1 MVSFMKNADAFS
13 SNTKILT
20 PLKTLKELLRFVI
33 PKGNKEMPFRIFL
46 AFIFLILATIVT
58 VYTPFLYGKAVDLV
72 SEGKQVNLNL
82 LWFVIGSY
90 ALARLGQ
97 VFFDEAK
104 EFVFARVAQKA
115 VRGAALKAFQHLH
128 SLSLSFHL
136 NRQTGGLTRAID
148 RGSKGIE
155 FLLRFAAFEI
165 VPVLVELIAV
175 GIVLWATFGL
185 AYAAVTVTTVII
197 YIIYTIKVTEWRIGI
212 RRKMNLADEN
222 ASTKAIDSLLNFE
235 TVKYFNSEKIE
246 ADRFDNAMKSYEDS
260 AVKARASLSV
270 VNIGQGAIIAI
281 GLFLIMGMAGE
292 DIASEKMSIGDFV
305 VVNTFLLQ
313 LYLPLNF
320 LGFVYRE
327 IRQSLLD
334 IGRMFALVDE
344 MPDIVDKENAYDLD
358 VHSGKIEFKNIKF
371 SFGNR
376 VILKNLSFVVN
387 PGHKVAIVGPT
398 GAGKSTI
405 SKLLFR
411 FYDPSSGI
419 ISIDNQ
425 NIKDVTQSSLRSNIG
440 VVPQDTVLF
449 NDTIKYNIAYSKPG
463 ASIEEINNA
472 AKLSSIDRF
481 IANLEIGYDT
491 IVGERGLKLSGGE
504 KQRVAIA
511 RALLKNP
518 KIFIFDEATSALDS
532 KTEKS
537 IEKSLKKL
545 SNKNTT
551 LVIAHRLSTIIDA
564 DKIIVLE
571 NGIIAEQGSHKELIK
586 KNGLYAEMWLR
597 QQEQLN

>member
-1 MVSFMKNADAFS
+1 MKNADAFS

-46 AFIFLILATIVT
+46 AFIFLFLATIVT

-197 YIIYTIKVTEWRIGI
+197 YIIYTIKVTEWRIAI

-411 FYDPSSGI
+411 FYDPSSGV

>member
-1 MVSFMKNADAFS
+1 MKNADAFS

-46 AFIFLILATIVT
+46 AFIFLFLATIVT

-344 MPDIVDKENAYDLD
+344 MPDIVDKVNAYDLD

-449 NDTIKYNIAYSKPG
+449 NDTIKYNISYSKPG

>member
-1 MVSFMKNADAFS
+1 MKNADAFS

-46 AFIFLILATIVT
+46 AFIFLFLATIVT

-72 SEGKQVNLNL
+72 SEGKEVNLNL

-165 VPVLVELIAV
+165 IPVLVELIAV

-197 YIIYTIKVTEWRIGI
+197 YIIYTIKVTEWRIAI

>member
-1 MVSFMKNADAFS
+1 MKNAEAFS
-13 SNTKILT
+13 SNSKILT

-33 PKGNKEMPFRIFL
+33 PKGNREMPFRICL
-46 AFIFLILATIVT
+46 AFIFLFLATIVT

-128 SLSLSFHL
+128 SLSLAFHL

-175 GIVLWATFGL
+175 GIVLWVTFGL
-185 AYAAVTVTTVII
+185 LYALVTVTTVII

-212 RRKMNLADEN
+212 RRQMNIADEN

-344 MPDIVDKENAYDLD
+344 MPDIVDKQNAYDLD

-376 VILKNLSFVVN
+376 VILKNLNFVVN

-411 FYDPSSGI
+411 FYDPSSGA

-425 NIKDVTQSSLRSNIG
+425 NIKNVTQSSLRSNIG

-449 NDTIKYNIAYSKPG
+449 NDTIKYNISYSKPG
-463 ASIEEINNA
+463 ASIEEINKA

-571 NGIIAEQGSHKELIK
+571 NGTIAEQGSHKDLLK
-586 KNGLYAEMWLR
+586 KNGLYAEMWMR
-597 QQEQLN
+597 QQEQLT

>member
-1 MVSFMKNADAFS
+1 MINDTVALS
-13 SNTKILT
+13 SNDKILT
-20 PLKTLKELLRFVI
+20 PLRTLKELIRFVI
-33 PKGNKEMPFRIFL
+33 PTGNKEMPVRIVL
-46 AFIFLILATIVT
+46 AFIFLFLATLIS

-72 SEGKQVNLNL
+72 SQGKSVDINL
-82 LWFVIGSY
+82 LWAVIGSY

-115 VRGAALKAFQHLH
+115 VRGAALQAFKHMH
-128 SLSLSFHL
+128 SLSLTFHL

-148 RGSKGIE
+148 RGAKGIE
-155 FLLRFAAFEI
+155 FLLRFTAFEI
-165 VPVLVELIAV
+165 VPTLVELITV
-175 GIVLWATFGL
+175 GIVLWVTFGFI
-185 AYAAVTVTTVII
+185 YAAVTVTTVLV
-197 YIIYTIKVTEWRIGI
+197 YVLYTIKVTEWRIAI

-222 ASTKAIDSLLNFE
+222 ASTKAIDSLLNYE
-235 TVKYFNSEKIE
+235 TVKYFNAEQLE
-246 ADRFDNAMKSYEDS
+246 ADRFDAAMKVYEDS
-260 AVKARASLSV
+260 AVKARSSLSI
-270 VNIGQGAIIAI
+270 VNIGQGGIIAL
-281 GLFLIMGMAGE
+281 GLFIVMGMAGE
-292 DIASEKMSIGDFV
+292 DIAKGNMSIGDFV

-334 IGRMFALVDE
+334 MGRMFALVE
-344 MPDIVDKENAYDLD
+344 EKPDILDKKNAKNLD
-358 VHSGKIEFKNIKF
+358 VQSGKIEFINVKF

-376 VILKNLSFVVN
+376 VILKGVNFIVN
-387 PGHKVAIVGPT
+387 PGEKVAIVGPT

-411 FYDPSSGI
+411 FYDPSSGNI
-419 ISIDNQ
+419 KIDNQ
-425 NIKDVTQSSLRSNIG
+425 CLKEVTQSSLRSNIG
-440 VVPQDTVLF
+440 VVPQDTVMF
-449 NDTIKYNIAYSKPG
+449 NDTIRYNISYAKPES
-463 ASIEEINNA
+463 SIDEINNV
-472 AKLSSIDRF
+472 AKLSSIDKF
-481 IANLEIGYDT
+481 IEDLELGYDT

-518 KIFIFDEATSALDS
+518 KIFIFDEATSALDT

-545 SNKNTT
+545 SKNATT
-551 LVIAHRLSTIIDA
+551 LVIAHRLSTVIDA

-571 NGIIAEQGSHKELIK
+571 NGKIAEEGTHTQLIN
-586 KNGLYAEMWLR
+586 KNGLYSEMWFR
-597 QQEQLN
+597 QQEEVN

>member
-1 MVSFMKNADAFS
+1 MKNADAFS

-72 SEGKQVNLNL
+72 SEGKEVNLNL

-246 ADRFDNAMKSYEDS
+246 ADRFNNAMKSYEDS

-358 VHSGKIEFKNIKF
+358 VNSGKIEFKNIKF

-463 ASIEEINNA
+463 ASIEEISNA

>member
-1 MVSFMKNADAFS
+1 MKNAEAFS
-13 SNTKILT
+13 SNSKILT

-33 PKGNKEMPFRIFL
+33 PKGNREMPFRICL
-46 AFIFLILATIVT
+46 AFIFLFLATLVT

-128 SLSLSFHL
+128 SLSLAFHL

-175 GIVLWATFGL
+175 GIVLWVTFGL
-185 AYAAVTVTTVII
+185 LYALVTVTTVII

-212 RRKMNLADEN
+212 RRQMNIADEN

-344 MPDIVDKENAYDLD
+344 MPDIVDKQNAYDLD

-411 FYDPSSGI
+411 FYDPSSGS

-425 NIKDVTQSSLRSNIG
+425 NIKNVTQSSLRSNIG

-449 NDTIKYNIAYSKPG
+449 NDTIKYNISYSKPG
-463 ASIEEINNA
+463 ASIEEINKA

-571 NGIIAEQGSHKELIK
+571 NGTIAEQGSHKELIK
-586 KNGLYAEMWLR
+586 KNGLYAEMWMR
-597 QQEQLN
+597 QQEQLT

>member
-1 MVSFMKNADAFS
+1 MKNAKAFS
-13 SNTKILT
+13 SNSKILT

-33 PKGNKEMPFRIFL
+33 PKGNREMPFRIFL
-46 AFIFLILATIVT
+46 AFIFLFLATIVT

-128 SLSLSFHL
+128 SLSLAFHL

-175 GIVLWATFGL
+175 GIVLWVTFGL
-185 AYAAVTVTTVII
+185 LYALVTVTTVII

-212 RRKMNLADEN
+212 RRQMNIADEN

-344 MPDIVDKENAYDLD
+344 MPDIVDKQNAYDLD

-376 VILKNLSFVVN
+376 VILKNLNFVVN

-411 FYDPSSGI
+411 FYDPSSGA

-425 NIKDVTQSSLRSNIG
+425 NIKNVTQSSLRSNIG

-449 NDTIKYNIAYSKPG
+449 NDTIKYNISYSKPG
-463 ASIEEINNA
+463 ASIEEINKA

-571 NGIIAEQGSHKELIK
+571 NGTIAEQGSHKELIQ
-586 KNGLYAEMWLR
+586 KNGLYAEMWMR
-597 QQEQLN
+597 QQEQLT

>member
-1 MVSFMKNADAFS
+1 MKNAEAFS
-13 SNTKILT
+13 SNSKILT

-33 PKGNKEMPFRIFL
+33 PKGNREIPFRICL
-46 AFIFLILATIVT
+46 AFIFLFLATIVT

-128 SLSLSFHL
+128 SLSLAFHL

-175 GIVLWATFGL
+175 GIVLWVTFGL
-185 AYAAVTVTTVII
+185 LYAVVTVTTVII

-212 RRKMNLADEN
+212 RRQMNIADEN

-344 MPDIVDKENAYDLD
+344 MPDIMDKQNAYALD

-376 VILKNLSFVVN
+376 VILKNLNFVVN

-411 FYDPSSGI
+411 FYDPSSGA

-425 NIKDVTQSSLRSNIG
+425 NIKNVTQSSLRSNIG

-449 NDTIKYNIAYSKPG
+449 NDTIKYNISYSKPG
-463 ASIEEINNA
+463 ASIEEINKA

-571 NGIIAEQGSHKELIK
+571 NGTIAEQGSHKELIK
-586 KNGLYAEMWLR
+586 KNGLYAEMWMR
-597 QQEQLN
+597 QQEQLT

>member
-1 MVSFMKNADAFS
+1 MKNAHAFS

-449 NDTIKYNIAYSKPG
+449 NDTIKYNIAYSKPE

>member
-1 MVSFMKNADAFS
+1 MKNADAFS

-46 AFIFLILATIVT
+46 AFIFLFLATIVT

-344 MPDIVDKENAYDLD
+344 MPDIVDKQNAYDLD

>member
-1 MVSFMKNADAFS
+1 MKNAEAFS
-13 SNTKILT
+13 SNDKILS
-20 PLKTLKELLRFVI
+20 PLRTLKELISFVI
-33 PKGNKEMPFRIFL
+33 PKGNKEMPIRIILALIFL
-46 AFIFLILATIVT
+46 GLATLVT

-72 SEGKQVNLNL
+72 SEGKSIDLSL
-82 LWFVIGSY
+82 LWFVIGAY

-104 EFVFARVAQKA
+104 EFVFARVAQRA
-115 VRGAALKAFQHLH
+115 VRGAALKAFKHMH
-128 SLSLSFHL
+128 SLSLTFHL

-148 RGSKGIE
+148 RGAKGIE
-155 FLLRFAAFEI
+155 FLLRFTVFEI
-165 VPVLVELIAV
+165 VPVLVELITV
-175 GIVLWATFGL
+175 GIVLWVTFGFV
-185 AYAAVTVTTVII
+185 YAAVTVTTVLV
-197 YIIYTIKVTEWRIGI
+197 YVIYTIKVTEWRIAI

-222 ASTKAIDSLLNFE
+222 ASTKAVDSLLNYE
-235 TVKYFNSEKIE
+235 TVKYFNAELIE
-246 ADRFDNAMKSYEDS
+246 ADRFNSAMKSYEDS
-260 AVKARASLSV
+260 AVKARASLSI
-270 VNIGQGAIIAI
+270 VNIGQGGIIAL

-292 DIASEKMSIGDFV
+292 DIARGKMSIGDFV

-334 IGRMFALVDE
+334 MGRMFALVDE
-344 MPDIVDKENAYDLD
+344 KPDISDKQNAKEL
-358 VHSGKIEFKNIKF
+358 VVEFGKVSFKNVNF
-371 SFGNR
+371 WFGKR
-376 VILKNLSFVVN
+376 HILKNLSFDVA
-387 PGHKVAIVGPT
+387 PGKKVAIVGPT

-411 FYDPSSGI
+411 FYDPSSGKI
-419 ISIDNQ
+419 YIDDQ
-425 NIKDVTQSSLRSNIG
+425 CIMDVTQTSLRSKIG

-449 NDTIKYNIAYSKPG
+449 NDTIKYNISYSKPG
-463 ASIEEINNA
+463 SSLDEIKKA
-472 AKLSSIDRF
+472 AKLSSIDKF
-481 IANLEIGYDT
+481 IDSLDLEYDT

-518 KIFIFDEATSALDS
+518 KIFIFDEATSALDT

-545 SNKNTT
+545 SNNNTT
-551 LVIAHRLSTIIDA
+551 LVIAHRLSTVIDA
-564 DKIIVLE
+564 DKIIVLD
-571 NGIIAEQGSHKELIK
+571 NGQVKEEGSHIELLNK
-586 KNGLYAEMWLR
+586 KGLYAEMWQR
-597 QQEQLN
+597 QQELLS

>member
-1 MVSFMKNADAFS
+1 MKNADAFS

-72 SEGKQVNLNL
+72 SEGKEVNLNL

-197 YIIYTIKVTEWRIGI
+197 YIIYTIKVTEWRIAI

>member
-1 MVSFMKNADAFS
+1 MKNADAFS

-197 YIIYTIKVTEWRIGI
+197 YIIYTIKVTEWRIAI

-545 SNKNTT
+545 SNKNST

-597 QQEQLN
+597 QQEKLN

>member
-1 MVSFMKNADAFS
+1 MKNADAFS

-72 SEGKQVNLNL
+72 SEGKEVNLNL

-197 YIIYTIKVTEWRIGI
+197 YIIYTIKVTEWRIAI

-463 ASIEEINNA
+463 ASIGEINNA

-481 IANLEIGYDT
+481 ITNLEIGYDT

-571 NGIIAEQGSHKELIK
+571 NGIIAEQGSHKELIE

>member
-1 MVSFMKNADAFS
+1 MYK
-13 SNTKILT
+13 
-20 PLKTLKELLRFVI
+20 RQ
-33 PKGNKEMPFRIFL
+33 RIFL
-46 AFIFLILATIVT
+46 AFIFLFLATIVT

-72 SEGKQVNLNL
+72 SEGKEVNLNL

>member
-1 MVSFMKNADAFS
+1 MKNADAFS

-72 SEGKQVNLNL
+72 SEGKEVNLNL

-197 YIIYTIKVTEWRIGI
+197 YIIYTIKVTEWRIAI

-545 SNKNTT
+545 SNKNST

-597 QQEQLN
+597 QQEKLN

>member
-1 MVSFMKNADAFS
+1 MKNADAFS

-344 MPDIVDKENAYDLD
+344 MPDIFDKENAYDLD

-571 NGIIAEQGSHKELIK
+571 NGTIAEEGSHKELIK